1 MEPTRLLGVGD
12 ENVKL
17 IEESIPAKIIAR
29 GETIK
34 IRGQEIDVKRA
45 HEVLHE
51 MMQTLSSKGDLTV
64 RDVQKLITLSKSDP
78 IGVIDGNSAPDS
90 VIYFGDTILTAQDI
104 RNMKQFSKYPSFYL
118 DNIKPYLKGI
128 SSIP

>member
-1 MEPTRLLGVGD
+1 MEPTSLLGVGD

-45 HEVLHE
+45 HE
-51 MMQTLSSKGDLTV
+51 D
-64 RDVQKLITLSKSDP
+64 
-78 IGVIDGNSAPDS
+78 
-90 VIYFGDTILTAQDI
+90 
-104 RNMKQFSKYPSFYL
+104 
-118 DNIKPYLKGI
+118 
-128 SSIP
+128 